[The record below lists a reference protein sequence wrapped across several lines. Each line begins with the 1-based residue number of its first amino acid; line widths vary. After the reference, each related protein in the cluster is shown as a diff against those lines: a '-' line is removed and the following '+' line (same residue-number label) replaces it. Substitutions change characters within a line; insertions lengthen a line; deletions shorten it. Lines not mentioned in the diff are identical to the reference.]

1 MGLVV
6 KQMFWHYSLVIKYLT
21 INQLDDSYIT
31 LDKMRHLMV
40 SHYVKKN
47 VQSFNVTFCIKM
59 QVQKIYLHYNK
70 YCLNLNQ
77 TQK

>member
-1 MGLVV
+1 
-6 KQMFWHYSLVIKYLT
+6 MFWHSSLVIKYLS
-21 INQLDDSYIT
+21 ISQLDDSYIT

-47 VQSFNVTFCIKM
+47 VQSFNVAFCIKM

-70 YCLNLNQ
+70 YCPNLNQ